1 MNFFLLRLLSYS
13 AALLLSFAVGILRV
27 AQNGWFGSSDLLP
40 YAIYCIPFAFLL
52 WASSSL
58 FFRMTR
64 QWRPWLATPIGFI
77 MGAIAGFIGTYAV
90 AIVLGPWFGAM
101 SVPVLKS
108 WCVTASIFI
117 PLVYL
122 VRRDGLGKMSIGSGI
137 ALLGAGLAFFFAISP
152 LWSLAT
158 SNQHLIT
165 AFFQHVPGDDELK
178 IDSEPDWFTNE
189 DRELLVSS
197 GLKGR
202 LDCFSSGG
210 SNSTEWPCAKAFV
223 IFTSD
228 LSETVRLPQPKHSTI
243 LYVQRG
249 DGFVVLPEGVPTF
262 NRSLEFY
269 EDEYGWHYWVEQASG
284 AKSGGGLRLKTTKPN
299 KAVDSTR

>member
-1 MNFFLLRLLSYS
+1 MNSQFRRLLSYI
-13 AALLLSFAVGILRV
+13 AALLLSFAVGIVGV

-40 YAIYCIPFAFLL
+40 YFIYCIPFAFIL
-52 WASSSL
+52 WASSSF

-64 QWRPWLATPIGFI
+64 QWRSWVAAPIGFI
-77 MGAIAGFIGTYAV
+77 LGAIAGFIGTYAV
-90 AIVLGPWFGAM
+90 AIVLGAWFGAM

-122 VRRDGLGKMSIGSGI
+122 VRREGLGKMSIGGGI
-137 ALLGAGLAFFFAISP
+137 ALLAAGLAFFFAISP
-152 LWSLAT
+152 LGSLAA
-158 SNQHLIT
+158 SNQHLTT

-178 IDSEPDWFTNE
+178 IDSQPDWLTNE
-189 DRELLVSS
+189 DRDLLVSS

-202 LDCFSSGG
+202 LDCFRSGG
-210 SNSTEWPCAKAFV
+210 SNTTEWPRAKAFV

-243 LYVQRG
+243 LYVQLG

-269 EDEYGWHYWVEQASG
+269 EDEHGWHYWVEQASG
-284 AKSGGGLRLKTTKPN
+284 AKSGGGLSLKTTKPN
-299 KAVDSTR
+299 RVPGSN